1 MAALEGKVAL
11 VTGSSRGYGRA
22 IAERLARDGALVVVH
37 YAVNEAAAKASV
49 ASIEA
54 AGGSA
59 FAVSVPRSTVRQP
72 ASTCSSGGW
81 TKGSPSWGARPAVDV
96 LVNNAAISPR
106 GTIEDTSEAVYDEV
120 FAVNAKAPFFIIQR
134 ALPRMPDGG
143 RIINI
148 SSQTSLIAFPGVAAY
163 SMAKGALDLLTVVA
177 AKHLAPRNIT
187 VNAVLPGDRRYRH
200 ERDLAARQAGGGRIG
215 LAIQRVQANRRCHR
229 CRRHRRLPRQQRC
242 PLDHRPAHRRRRRQR
257 ALKTAQHVRRVGLP
271 SRQRLEVSVS
281 VGAARLSRGAT
292 TGECRCLDAVRHPPD

>member
-37 YAVNEAAAKASV
+37 YAVNGAAAEAAV

-54 AGGSA
+54 AGGNA
-59 FAVSVPRSTVRQP
+59 FAVSAPLD
-72 ASTCSSGGW
+72 
-81 TKGSPSWGARPAVDV
+81 GSPAGVDVLFGRLDEGLGKLGRPPAVDV

-120 FAVNAKAPFFIIQR
+120 FAVNAKAPFLIIQR

-187 VNAVLPGDRRYRH
+187 VNAVLPGIADTDMNATWLRGKPEAAASASQFSAFKRIA
-200 ERDLAARQAGGGRIG
+200 DVTDVADIVGFLASNDARWITGQLIDGGGGSG
-215 LAIQRVQANRRCHR
+215 L
-229 CRRHRRLPRQQRC
+229 
-242 PLDHRPAHRRRRRQR
+242 
-257 ALKTAQHVRRVGLP
+257 
-271 SRQRLEVSVS
+271 
-281 VGAARLSRGAT
+281 
-292 TGECRCLDAVRHPPD
+292 